1 MINETSSTLA
11 GSGGERPTRRHRT
24 RRMAH
29 YRASDSKREQFR
41 RYLEKGG
48 VLDSL
53 TGVLVSL
60 YEQPEKPSNALDF
73 LKQQLGA
80 AGEEMEETQAL
91 RQELARLREQ
101 CEVLGE
107 ENKDLRSR
115 LQRYEPAPDA
125 PPAAE

>member
-1 MINETSSTLA
+1 
-11 GSGGERPTRRHRT
+11 
-24 RRMAH
+24 MAH
-29 YRASDSKREQFR
+29 YRASDSKRGAVPEVPGER
-41 RYLEKGG
+41 S

-53 TGVLVSL
+53 TVLVSL

-91 RQELARLREQ
+91 RQELARLTEQ

-125 PPAAE
+125 PPPAAE